1 MELIPNGTNKF
12 QCLGLVEEND
22 NAAKIKATSQKYL
35 LLLQKD
41 DQLARSE
48 NKRIRPQG
56 SQRPRM
62 HGFPKGQ
69 KPSVPLRPILSMIG
83 SSQHELAKWLSAP
96 LQFVLGRYSS
106 RSIKNCFTFAET
118 IQKLATKPNAAF
130 VCSFD
135 IASFLP
141 TFR

>member
-22 NAAKIKATSQKYL
+22 NTAKIKATSQKYL
-35 LLLQKD
+35 PQLQKD
-41 DQLARSE
+41 DQLTRPE
-48 NKRIRPQG
+48 NKSIRPTG
-56 SQRPRM
+56 SQRPRT

-83 SSQHELAKWLSAP
+83 SSQHELVKWLSIL

-106 RSIKNCFTFAET
+106 RSIKDCFTFAET

-130 VCSFD
+130 ICSFD

-141 TFR
+141 ICR